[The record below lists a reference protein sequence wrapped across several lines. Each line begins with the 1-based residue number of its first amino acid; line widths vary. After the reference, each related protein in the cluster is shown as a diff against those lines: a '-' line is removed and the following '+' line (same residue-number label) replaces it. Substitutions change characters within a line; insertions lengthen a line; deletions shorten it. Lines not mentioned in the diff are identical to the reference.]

1 MFDTIILLMD
11 VAERS
16 VIGPVLQAYNP
27 LLTLVPVGSSA
38 ELAELTTDILERA
51 RLISFVTSII
61 VPQYILA
68 RLGYGALN
76 FHPGPPRYPGWAPSH
91 FALYEEATEFGAT
104 MHVMVEKV
112 DAGPIIDVALFP
124 IPDDISVP
132 GLEGLAY
139 AHLAKLFWLKARSLA
154 TDPQPPP
161 TRTIQWGPRTYS
173 RRLYQAMC
181 DIPFDIAREELD
193 RRLRIFG
200 ANHFGISPTITL
212 HGVEFRPA
220 PVSTRPAPHVSGFGA
235 WCDGSSAL
243 A

>member
-11 VAERS
+11 VAERC

-27 LLTLVPVGSSA
+27 LLALIPVGSSA
-38 ELAELTTDILERA
+38 ELAELTTDVLERA
-51 RLISFVTSII
+51 RLISFVTAII
-61 VPQYILA
+61 VPQRILA
-68 RLGYGALN
+68 RLGYGAFN

-91 FALYEEATEFGAT
+91 FALYEGATEFGAT
-104 MHVMVEKV
+104 VHVMVEKV

-161 TRTIQWGPRTYS
+161 TRTIQWGARTYS
-173 RRLYQAMC
+173 RRAYQAMC
-181 DIPFDIAREELD
+181 DIPLDIPRDEFD

-220 PVSTRPAPHVSGFGA
+220 PASTRDAPHVSGFGA
-235 WCDGSSAL
+235 WSDGSSAL